1 MHLTF
6 KPLHGIGSET
16 LSLKLVYKHGSYI
29 TAQAEYVDI
38 NTREENTISLNA
50 LKCYTYNHKGYRK
63 GRPKILKD
71 LNDVSTSVNFK
82 TGQIVCNEIEASKKH
97 YVLTGY
103 EVNASR
109 TNHAC

>member
-16 LSLKLVYKHGSYI
+16 LSMKLVYKHGSYI

-63 GRPKILKD
+63 TSIAD
-71 LNDVSTSVNFK
+71 NDVTDYYSVK
-82 TGQIVCNEIEASKKH
+82 MLVPLLSPDL
-97 YVLTGY
+97 V
-103 EVNASR
+103 
-109 TNHAC
+109 